1 MTQGGA
7 KVQNLRHFFFL
18 FSDTAYWD
26 QSYQYTITIGVI
38 VPMVISVFL
47 IMVICLLF
55 VMIRRCRR
63 ARLREAEAN
72 DRLNT
77 LSEEVSTRR
86 GMFNYM
92 SHDMRFSTMWH
103 FDKCR
108 LRRASAASFKAKKQ
122 QMVFSQ

>member
-1 MTQGGA
+1 MPQGGA
-7 KVQNLRHFFFL
+7 RGQNLGTCFFL

-86 GMFNYM
+86 GMFN
-92 SHDMRFSTMWH
+92 
-103 FDKCR
+103 
-108 LRRASAASFKAKKQ
+108 L
-122 QMVFSQ
+122 